1 MVLSTQDAESVEF
14 YEETFDIQIPT
25 IISHNDPF
33 ATANSA
39 VEGDNDNDSSVLSR
53 VDTDGNAVEVEDAS
67 DSLLIIPMD
76 IDEEPVIM
84 CTPVMEN
91 VARPVSNNDP
101 MEIDTD
107 VSLVENIKD
116 VPPAT
121 PFNDASDPNQIKTV
135 AQDDSV
141 QETTPILVENDGVPI
156 SATIQK
162 SECDDAP
169 DEHQRISPLSF
180 KTDDDVNLP
189 ECAETT
195 LVKLVDL
202 LSSIKNSDNPE
213 QRAKIEASLAL
224 LTKQLEGNVVNPE
237 IDSLLDQLQ
246 TPNLGYSELL
256 ALTTKMLTLLRPVDL
271 NRLYCLLTASH
282 STGNSIA
289 DKDIIQVQEKPQLS
303 CFSLAATLLSRK

>member
-53 VDTDGNAVEVEDAS
+53 VGTDGNAVEVEDAS

-135 AQDDSV
+135 AQDDSMQLLAICV
-141 QETTPILVENDGVPI
+141 WRQQTPICWRLRKRRE
-156 SATIQK
+156 TL
-162 SECDDAP
+162 
-169 DEHQRISPLSF
+169 QRRGLFLS
-180 KTDDDVNLP
+180 
-189 ECAETT
+189 
-195 LVKLVDL
+195 
-202 LSSIKNSDNPE
+202 
-213 QRAKIEASLAL
+213 
-224 LTKQLEGNVVNPE
+224 
-237 IDSLLDQLQ
+237 
-246 TPNLGYSELL
+246 
-256 ALTTKMLTLLRPVDL
+256 
-271 NRLYCLLTASH
+271 
-282 STGNSIA
+282 
-289 DKDIIQVQEKPQLS
+289 
-303 CFSLAATLLSRK
+303 